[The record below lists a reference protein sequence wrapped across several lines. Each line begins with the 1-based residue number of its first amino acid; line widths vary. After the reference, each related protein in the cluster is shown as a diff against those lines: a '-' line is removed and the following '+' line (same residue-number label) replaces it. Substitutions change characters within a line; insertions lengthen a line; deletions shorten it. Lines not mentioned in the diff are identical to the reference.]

1 MGPNTKRRMAQY
13 PEFMRNAS
21 NAVHP
26 EDQTEGAEGYI
37 FDGIEGSQMIIW
49 TAEKAISTQRH
60 THDYDEWFLII
71 NGTFN
76 GEVGGRSIELLPGE
90 EIHIPAGTPHRGR
103 YSSGFRSIH
112 AFSKKRARR
121 SGEG

>member
-1 MGPNTKRRMAQY
+1 MRHY
-13 PEFMRNAS
+13 PDFMRVER

-37 FDGIEGSQMIIW
+37 FDGIDGSQMIIW
-49 TAEKAISTQRH
+49 TSRSKEPIKTTRH

-71 NGTFN
+71 DGNFKGDI
-76 GEVGGRSIELLPGE
+76 GGSKAEMGPGD
-90 EIHIPAGTPHRGR
+90 EIHIPAGTPHNGT

-121 SGEG
+121 MDEK

>member
-1 MGPNTKRRMAQY
+1 MQHFPD
-13 PEFMRNAS
+13 FMRNGR

-37 FDGIEGSQMIIW
+37 FDGMDGSQMIIW
-49 TAEKAISTQRH
+49 TSGADEPIRTKRH

-71 NGTFN
+71 NGSFK
-76 GEVGGRSIELLPGE
+76 GDVGGREVVMGPGD
-90 EIHIPAGTPHRGR
+90 EIHIRAGTPHNGE

-112 AFSKKRARR
+112 AFSRKRARR
-121 SGEG
+121 AVDR